1 MPTLAPIQ
9 SLSKRLDPIRAEF
22 AMRIYKAS
30 LAILESQIRN
40 EASLFWRSP
49 SRLVQNLK
57 KVLGAN
63 SEDRVRFFLICHG
76 YRYRSFSGPLNI
88 PVPNAEEQHAILKM
102 CMHPSRSDVAQWQ
115 LLPLETPKPR
125 IDQRKLNAAI
135 QKHLGNSYQE
145 TRDPNSP
152 TERWFSTRVGAWQF
166 VWLID
171 KPRHAQLSI
180 ELDVRIGMG
189 PLSLARQISLT
200 GFYGVAGHIWNLTSP
215 GDEEHLADYVKN
227 IPTS

>member
-102 CMHPSRSDVAQWQ
+102 CMHP
-115 LLPLETPKPR
+115 
-125 IDQRKLNAAI
+125 
-135 QKHLGNSYQE
+135 
-145 TRDPNSP
+145 
-152 TERWFSTRVGAWQF
+152 
-166 VWLID
+166 
-171 KPRHAQLSI
+171 
-180 ELDVRIGMG
+180 
-189 PLSLARQISLT
+189 
-200 GFYGVAGHIWNLTSP
+200 
-215 GDEEHLADYVKN
+215 
-227 IPTS
+227 